1 MTQSRKLIETEIAG
15 RKVVLCSS
23 PGSDKELF
31 ADGVHGMSISPQL
44 VKFNLYTANPWCAGD
59 EEEYRE
65 VVARVVMTL
74 PTFVAVTRFF
84 MDRVEE
90 LSKAGL
96 IKIEEQSEQKEAE
109 GAEPS

>member
-1 MTQSRKLIETEIAG
+1 MTRDYKLIETEIAG
-15 RKVVLCSS
+15 RKVVLYSS
-23 PGSDKELF
+23 PQGDKELF
-31 ADGVHGMSISPQL
+31 ADGVHGLSVSPHL
-44 VKFNLYTANPWCAGD
+44 VKFNFYTVSPLHGG

-84 MDRVEE
+84 VERVEE

-96 IKIEEQSEQKEAE
+96 IMSEKHEEQKEAE
-109 GAEPS
+109 GPEPS